1 MERYEKQGYWWLPNN
16 PEKRVPG
23 KLVFGQD
30 TEPYLQLLGSMQDGL
45 DALKMMGR
53 WGAEYRPEIILG
65 ISSDG
70 KKYTLLD
77 CHRMGASLSAFVI
90 ESFYASTVIEG
101 RHFSAMEEIVFQE
114 MTVRMAHF
122 GEWYQRTGREIVFED
137 VDKDSRKTILTY
149 QKPDNLS
156 VTYEGGRI
164 DFGHDANIKFA
175 RFRGDFV
182 ISEEACFSVFPDQPL
197 PLFVF
202 LDEALPPILHFFN
215 LSVGRTLSVFEFRGK
230 AALDCD
236 GKTDDEMRK
245 APLVKLYWK
254 RPLDGDEDK
263 ELFPHDMVATCSDFG
278 DGLQGCLA
286 AWLSAYKQIEPV
298 MQLFFGR
305 VLPREPIS
313 PNSFLNSVQAAEA
326 YHRYRRDGLDVPK
339 VEYQKRLSQMLELID
354 EDNRAWLAQKLQYSN
369 EKGLRKRLK
378 ELLRERQGLF
388 DISDADIKRLANR
401 ATELRNFFT
410 HYTDDKGAEFG
421 TAEELYLFGQLF
433 EWVVIAC
440 LLEEMGI
447 CRDRAHE
454 LIKRN
459 QAFLYFKT
467 VRLKG
472 QQAELLKVEVV
483 SADEVP
489 KIEAN

>member
-1 MERYEKQGYWWLPNN
+1 VERYEKQGYWWLPIN
-16 PEKRVPG
+16 PEKRVAG
-23 KLVFGQD
+23 TLVFGHD
-30 TEPYLQLLGSMQDGL
+30 TDSHLQLLGSMQDGL

-53 WGAEYRPEIILG
+53 WGTEYRPQIILG
-65 ISSDG
+65 LSSDG
-70 KKYTLLD
+70 KEYTLFD
-77 CHRMGASLSAFVI
+77 CLRMGASLSAFVV
-90 ESFYASTVIEG
+90 ESFYPSIVIEG
-101 RHFSAMEEIVFQE
+101 RHFSSLDAIVLQQ

-137 VDKDSRKTILTY
+137 VDKDSRKTILTH

-164 DFGHDANIKFA
+164 EFGHDANIKFA

-182 ISEEACFSVFPDQPL
+182 ISEEACFSVLPDRPL
-197 PLFVF
+197 PLLVF

-215 LSVGRTLSVFEFRGK
+215 LGIGRTLTVLEFRGK

-236 GKTDDEMRK
+236 GKTDDEVRK

-254 RPLDGDEDK
+254 RPLDEEDK

-278 DGLQGCLA
+278 EGLQACFG
-286 AWLSAYKQIEPV
+286 AWLNAYEEIKPV

-313 PNSFLNSVQAAEA
+313 PNSFLNSVQAVEA
-326 YHRYRRDGLDVPK
+326 YHRYRRDGLEFPET
-339 VEYQKRLSQMLELID
+339 EYQKRLSRMLETIG
-354 EDNRAWLAQKLQYSN
+354 EEYREWLAQKLQYSN

-388 DISDADIKRLANR
+388 DVSDADIKRLANR

-410 HYTDDKGAEFG
+410 HYTDDKGADFG
-421 TAEELYLFGQLF
+421 TAQELYLFGQLF
-433 EWVVIAC
+433 KWVMIAC
-440 LLEEMGI
+440 LLEEMDI
-447 CRDRAHE
+447 SRARAHE
-454 LIKRN
+454 LIRRN
-459 QAFLYFKT
+459 QSFLYFKT
-467 VRLKG
+467 VQLKG
-472 QQAELLKVEVV
+472 QQAELLKVETV

-489 KIEAN
+489 KLEAN